1 MVRNHP
7 SMSRSILIVDD
18 HEAFRKAARA
28 VLAAEGF
35 RVLAEA
41 GSGEAALVAAR
52 ELRPEIALVD
62 IQLPDI
68 DGFRV
73 AEHLSREADAPV
85 VILISIR
92 EAYEYAG
99 RVETAP
105 VAGFLPKRLLTGS
118 AIRALLGEP

>member
-1 MVRNHP
+1 
-7 SMSRSILIVDD
+7 MSRSILIVDD
-18 HEAFRKAARA
+18 HEPFRQAVRA

-35 RVLAEA
+35 SVVAEA
-41 GSGEAALVAAR
+41 DSGEAALAEAR
-52 ELRPEIALVD
+52 RSRPEIALVD

-68 DGFRV
+68 DGFGV
-73 AEHLSREADAPV
+73 AEHLSKEPDAPV

-99 RVETAP
+99 RVEKAP
-105 VAGFLPKRLLTGS
+105 VAGFIPKRLLTGR

>member
-1 MVRNHP
+1 
-7 SMSRSILIVDD
+7 MSRSILIVDD
-18 HEAFRKAARA
+18 HDLFRKAVRA
-28 VLAAEGF
+28 VLTAEGF

-41 GSGEAALVAAR
+41 GSGAAALAAAR

-73 AEHLSREADAPV
+73 AEDLSKGPDAPV

-99 RVETAP
+99 RVEKAP

>member
-1 MVRNHP
+1 MYP
-7 SMSRSILIVDD
+7 SILIVDD
-18 HEAFRKAARA
+18 HEPFRKAVRA
-28 VLAAEGF
+28 ILAAEGF
-35 RVLAEA
+35 TVLAEA
-41 GSGEAALVAAR
+41 GSGAAALAMAR
-52 ELRPEIALVD
+52 EVRPEIALVD

-73 AEHLSREADAPV
+73 AEHLSKEPDAPV

-99 RVETAP
+99 RVEKAP